1 MTREQVLIM
10 DDEPHL
16 LNWLSEYFD
25 KKGFGCV
32 FATNVA
38 EAIEQLDTQSF
49 RMLVLDLNV
58 PAPGEYSKILN
69 DRGTLFQKYRGLYV
83 AEYARTKGYRD
94 RQVVVYSVHDVDEVR
109 LHAGRMRVT
118 YVTKGRPR
126 AFKLEIDD
134 VLSYDPS
141 AKKA

>member
-16 LNWLSEYFD
+16 LDWLAEYFN
-25 KKGFGCV
+25 KKHYDCR
-32 FATNVA
+32 FAINIA
-38 EAIEQLDTQSF
+38 EAIELLKTETF

-58 PAPGEYSKILN
+58 PAPGEYTSLLN
-69 DRGTLFQKYRGLYV
+69 AKGSLYQKYRGLYV
-83 AEYARTKGYRD
+83 AEYARTIGYRD

-109 LHAGRMRVT
+109 LQTERMRVT

-134 VLSYDPS
+134 VLSFDPS
-141 AKKA
+141 AGAA